1 MVTTL
6 FISENKLKAFSDL
19 NQSVDAD
26 LLKNAIR
33 EAQDIRLQQYIGY
46 KLYEKL
52 IDDVNSNTLSGNYL
66 DLMTG
71 YIQDTLLY
79 WSYYE
84 ALEAIWL
91 RPRNNGLLIPQGGQ
105 EAQAA
110 DIRIFD
116 KKRDSV
122 RNKAEW
128 YAERLVG
135 YLIDNASA
143 MFPEF
148 GTENGMEIFPDQRSA
163 FNSPFVTKRNYLE
176 DMKRFGIKVTDS
188 RYKNFPQ

>member
-33 EAQDIRLQQYIGY
+33 EAQDIHIQQYIGY
-46 KLYEKL
+46 TLYQKL
-52 IDDVNSNTLSGNYL
+52 ISDVNSNTLSGNYL
-66 DLMTG
+66 TLMTG

-84 ALEAIWL
+84 ALESIWL

-105 EAQAA
+105 EAQPA
-110 DIRIFD
+110 DIRIYD

-122 RNKAEW
+122 RNNAEW

-135 YLIDNASA
+135 YLIDNAST

-148 GTENGMEIFPDQRSA
+148 GTEQGMEIFPDQRTA
-163 FNSPFVTKRNYLE
+163 FNSPFVTKRSYLD
-176 DMKRFGIKVTDS
+176 DMKKLGIKVTDS
-188 RYKNFPQ
+188 RYKYLPQ